1 MNAIATAIVPICLL
15 LVLGYIAR
23 RTQFLPDS
31 FWQPAEK
38 ATYYVLFPLLL
49 INELAHA
56 EFVRVHKSFV
66 INLEHIKEYVRGEG
80 GTVIL
85 SNGHQVE
92 VSRRKKEVFM
102 NRMKEFYKY

>member
-15 LVLGYIAR
+15 LILGYIAR

-49 INELAHA
+49 ICLDPID
-56 EFVRVHKSFV
+56 HKLYKFGKLYRARQVLCSLMTGKET
-66 INLEHIKEYVRGEG
+66 IDEH
-80 GTVIL
+80 
-85 SNGHQVE
+85 S
-92 VSRRKKEVFM
+92 
-102 NRMKEFYKY
+102 